1 MSTLAS
7 AAANTDK
14 PQSNYVIV
22 SGKLRS
28 TRNIFPL
35 TRKELIA
42 TLDILEDST
51 RERDMAIAAR
61 LRDALTYLDHYNE
74 NTNEP
79 IMVLKIVVS
88 KEANRRRLEE
98 LCPHDDDEL

>member
-1 MSTLAS
+1 
-7 AAANTDK
+7 
-14 PQSNYVIV
+14 
-22 SGKLRS
+22 
-28 TRNIFPL
+28 
-35 TRKELIA
+35 
-42 TLDILEDST
+42 
-51 RERDMAIAAR
+51 MAIAAR